1 MNTDSGYLLLVED
14 EPAVQLNNKKILQRR
29 GYNVRQAFTLAE
41 ARERI
46 AEEQPKGIILDLQLP
61 DGHGLQ
67 FLKELRDTADIPVLI
82 LTALGTTDDIIRGF
96 ETGGDDYLT
105 KPYDL
110 SVFLLRVE
118 TLLRTA
124 AAMPETL
131 EYDRIK
137 LYPAA
142 GRVVVDGVDIV
153 MSQKEYSILQL
164 FVQRPDK
171 IMTAEHIYE
180 KVWGQQM
187 LENDNSLKVAM
198 SKLRTKLA
206 DVGYAVTASRGEG
219 YYLERLE

>member
-29 GYNVRQAFTLAE
+29 GYNVKQAFTLAE
-41 ARERI
+41 ARAHI
-46 AEEQPKGIILDLQLP
+46 KEEHPKCIILDLQLP

-67 FLKELRDTADIPVLI
+67 FLEELRNTTNIPVLI
-82 LTALGTTDDIIRGF
+82 LTALGTTNDIIRGF

-118 TLLRTA
+118 TLLRSA
-124 AAMPETL
+124 AFVPETL
-131 EYDRIK
+131 EYGKIK
-137 LYPAA
+137 LYPTA
-142 GRVVVDGVDIV
+142 GRVVVDGVDV
-153 MSQKEYSILQL
+153 VLSQKEYSILQL
-164 FVQRPDK
+164 LVQRPDK
-171 IMTAEHIYE
+171 ILAAEYIYE
-180 KVWGQQM
+180 KVWGQEM
-187 LENDNSLKVAM
+187 HESDNSLKVAM
-198 SKLRTKLA
+198 SKLRAKLA

>member
-1 MNTDSGYLLLVED
+1 MKTDSGYLLLVED

-29 GYNVRQAFTLAE
+29 GYNVKQAYTLAE
-41 ARERI
+41 ARELI
-46 AEEQPKGIILDLQLP
+46 NDEQPKGIILDLQLP

-67 FLKELRDTADIPVLI
+67 FLKELRNNTDIPVLI

-118 TLLRTA
+118 TLLRSA
-124 AAMPETL
+124 AQVPEVI
-131 EYDRIK
+131 EHEKIK
-137 LYPAA
+137 LYPAS
-142 GRVVVDGVDIV
+142 GRVVVEDVDV
-153 MSQKEYSILQL
+153 VLSQKEYSILQL

-171 IMTAEHIYE
+171 ILTAEHIYE
-180 KVWGQQM
+180 KVWSQKM

>member
-14 EPAVQLNNKKILQRR
+14 EPAVQLNNMKILKRR
-29 GYNVRQAFTLAE
+29 GYNVKQAFTLAE
-41 ARERI
+41 ARALIED
-46 AEEQPKGIILDLQLP
+46 EHPKGIILDLQLP

-67 FLKELRDTADIPVLI
+67 FLEELRNSTNIPVLI

-118 TLLRTA
+118 TLLRSA
-124 AAMPETL
+124 ASIPETL
-131 EYDRIK
+131 EYEKIK
-137 LYPAA
+137 LYPAS

-153 MSQKEYSILQL
+153 LSQKEYSILQL
-164 FVQRPDK
+164 FVLNPEK
-171 IMTAEHIYE
+171 IMTADYIYK
-180 KVWGQQM
+180 KVWGQQL

-219 YYLERLE
+219 YYIERLE